1 MKESDFDILAI
12 TESHLSNSVKEEEI
26 HIVNHRKDR
35 NNGLTPW
42 GGVAIYYKDHFKCFR
57 IYHGSECYLSYL
69 AKHCNE
75 RPNVF
80 AWMCLS
86 TTQR

>member
-1 MKESDFDILAI
+1 LAIINCNGLLKKLDEVKILMKESDFDILAI

-57 IYHGSECYLSYL
+57 IYHGSECY
-69 AKHCNE
+69 
-75 RPNVF
+75 
-80 AWMCLS
+80 
-86 TTQR
+86 